1 MKNKIFPSRPNLIS
15 KSTSK
20 CEVCEAR
27 LTDNNPQGLEASE
40 KKNEKKN

>member
-1 MKNKIFPSRPNLIS
+1 MKNKIFPIRPNLIS

-27 LTDNNPQGLEASE
+27 LTDNNPQGLEASGA
-40 KKNEKKN
+40 KK